1 MNMEIKPK
9 PCSTGATRFFVF
21 DHTVRQAAQ
30 DWTTEGD
37 ARGPVQRVHIDS
49 SYDGAEARVRYHFP
63 DEASEILK
71 HRYQMISVWR
81 PIQPI
86 LKDPL
91 AVADAHSTPE
101 SDLFPVKIH
110 FPDREVEG
118 WAVKADP
125 QLKWYYRY
133 RQPPDMVTL
142 IKLFDSKVDGR
153 ARRAPH
159 TAFVNPATEHEAP
172 RMSIE
177 LRALIFHPD
186 DPN

>member
-1 MNMEIKPK
+1 MWTRW
-9 PCSTGATRFFVF
+9 TGPRASLSV
-21 DHTVRQAAQ
+21 
-30 DWTTEGD
+30 
-37 ARGPVQRVHIDS
+37 VHIDS
-49 SYDGAEARVRYHFP
+49 SYAGAEARVRYHFP
-63 DEASEILK
+63 DEATELLK

-81 PIQPI
+81 PIKTI

-133 RQPPDMVTL
+133 KQPPDMV
-142 IKLFDSKVDGR
+142 S
-153 ARRAPH
+153 
-159 TAFVNPATEHEAP
+159 
-172 RMSIE
+172 
-177 LRALIFHPD
+177 
-186 DPN
+186 